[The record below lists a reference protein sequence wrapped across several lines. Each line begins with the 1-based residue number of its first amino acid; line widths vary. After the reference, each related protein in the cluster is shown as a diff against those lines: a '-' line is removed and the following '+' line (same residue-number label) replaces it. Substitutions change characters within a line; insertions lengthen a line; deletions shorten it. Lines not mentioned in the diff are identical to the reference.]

1 MDTFQ
6 GRTASTLVKRGYS
19 LMAFLRWGRP
29 VASGKLLPFQEKTV
43 YEYFRHLRA
52 TGAPATRA
60 SAFLQAMG
68 VAEDLL
74 EFEGEGARSK
84 RVRGAASQMWSTKRP
99 LQQREPLSPSMLAV
113 FEDQAERNPDVRT
126 RVFCGWIAALTH
138 WRARFSDGMWP
149 AEEPTLDKAA
159 TGREVYVE
167 TTAQSERQKTG
178 RSRKKARRTVFM
190 VGFAHGVRGNPWA
203 RAWLEARKECGVSVK
218 SHGALMPMP
227 HDGGFLA

>member
-1 MDTFQ
+1 M
-6 GRTASTLVKRGYS
+6 
-19 LMAFLRWGRP
+19 
-29 VASGKLLPFQEKTV
+29 
-43 YEYFRHLRA
+43 
-52 TGAPATRA
+52 
-60 SAFLQAMG
+60 
-68 VAEDLL
+68 
-74 EFEGEGARSK
+74 
-84 RVRGAASQMWSTKRP
+84 
-99 LQQREPLSPSMLAV
+99 AV

-190 VGFAHGVRGNPWA
+190 VGFFLYGPQMLIGLCGAEIVGRDSVGA
-203 RAWLEARKECGVSVK
+203 RASRARRPASERTPAPS
-218 SHGALMPMP
+218 
-227 HDGGFLA
+227 